1 MSALELASKIE
12 ALPADLKEEV
22 NDFIDFLSEKKMKK
36 EKSNSKQIPKAGLTK
51 GLIEML
57 PAFDDPLDD
66 FKEYM

>member
-22 NDFIDFLSEKKMKK
+22 NDFIDFLSEKKKK
-36 EKSNSKQIPKAGLTK
+36 KLNSKQIPKAGLTK